1 MCTRWWP
8 VKKERNVESLRLK
21 PTGLKTGKTLISYSL
36 DHNAIWNPQFPSN
49 TMTELSRVPICQ
61 ESAGWNIQ
69 FPFFVVDIY
78 WFCNWSNVFSYILGE
93 KNILEYI
100 FWNIY
105 WNFSYIL
112 EFSIIYIVFVIG
124 QFFFSQS
131 LANNC
136 TGIVHTWLQRFIT
149 TWQYKSCFNSLLE
162 TQKDHMNLQFR
173 DPQTYVHMNR
183 LRNSPHNITC
193 SRYCLGQILNHTN

>member
-21 PTGLKTGKTLISYSL
+21 PTGLKTGKTLISCSL
-36 DHNAIWNPQFPSN
+36 DHNAIFNPRFPSN

-78 WFCNWSNVFSYILGE
+78 IGFVIDQIFSLIYWNFLLYKFSLIYWG
-93 KNILEYI
+93 KKI

-105 WNFSYIL
+105 FGIYIGISLIYWNFLLYIL
-112 EFSIIYIVFVIG
+112 FLLSVN
-124 QFFFSQS
+124 FFS
-131 LANNC
+131 
-136 TGIVHTWLQRFIT
+136 H
-149 TWQYKSCFNSLLE
+149 
-162 TQKDHMNLQFR
+162 
-173 DPQTYVHMNR
+173 NR
-183 LRNSPHNITC
+183 
-193 SRYCLGQILNHTN
+193 